1 MAAKKGGLGQGLDA
15 LFNTNSA
22 EELSSSG
29 KVTLKITDIEPNR
42 NQPRKVFDEAALT
55 ELSESIAQNGIL
67 QPLLVRPMAD
77 GSYQIVAGE
86 RRWRAARKA
95 GLTEVPV
102 YIRALSDEEVAAM
115 TLVENLQRQDLN
127 PIEEAQGISRLMEE
141 YGYTQEQTAQRIGK
155 SRSAVANA
163 IRLLALPA
171 DVLEYVRDGLISA
184 GHARALLSLENE
196 DLIRHMANEVIA
208 KGYSVREA
216 ERLVKKLTKRV
227 EIPEEKPTTKRDS
240 FFDEV
245 ELSLSAATGRKV
257 KVKGDEKGGSLE
269 IEFYSLE
276 DLKGLAALFDE

>member
-163 IRLLALPA
+163 LRLLALPA
-171 DVLEYVRDGLISA
+171 DVLEYVRDGLIPA

-208 KGYSVREA
+208 KGYSVRET

>member
-163 IRLLALPA
+163 LRLLALPA

-208 KGYSVREA
+208 KGYSVRET

-227 EIPEEKPTTKRDS
+227 EIPEEKPTMKRDS

>member
-163 IRLLALPA
+163 LRLLALPA

>member
-1 MAAKKGGLGQGLDA
+1 
-15 LFNTNSA
+15 
-22 EELSSSG
+22 
-29 KVTLKITDIEPNR
+29 
-42 NQPRKVFDEAALT
+42 
-55 ELSESIAQNGIL
+55 
-67 QPLLVRPMAD
+67 
-77 GSYQIVAGE
+77 
-86 RRWRAARKA
+86 
-95 GLTEVPV
+95 
-102 YIRALSDEEVAAM
+102 M

-163 IRLLALPA
+163 LRLLALPA

-208 KGYSVREA
+208 KGYSVRET

>member
-163 IRLLALPA
+163 LRLLALPA

-208 KGYSVREA
+208 KGYSVRET

-227 EIPEEKPTTKRDS
+227 ETPEEKPTTKRDS